1 MTETTNLISFKKLAP
16 LGGAIALLGA
26 LAVGAGFGTNATVAA
41 QGYLFAWVFW
51 VLIVLGCLGL
61 TCLHHTLRASWGLSI
76 LRIAEAGSSPVTL
89 GVTALAFIP
98 IALNLDKL
106 YWWAKEGVHE
116 ANHPAFMHIR
126 MIYLDSGFFIGRFV
140 FYFLLWAAMSHILRS
155 SSRKQDE
162 TLDPQLGI
170 KRHTTGPVCLVIF
183 FVSMTF
189 AITDWVM
196 SLERFWF
203 STILPLLSC
212 VGAGLSALALCCMLI
227 LNKKSSVQE
236 PYATAITP
244 QLTKDLGNML
254 FCLTMLWQ
262 YMTLSQYLITYS
274 GHLPEEVPY
283 YISRNGHGW
292 EWQITMNI
300 MFQFFV
306 PFTALL
312 APRTKRYAK
321 NLMWVVILIF
331 VMRISDVYWTLMP
344 SMRGFGHHREVEM
357 SFLTSI
363 SQWSD
368 WAAFI
373 GLGGLWF
380 ALFAS
385 QVHQASILPKHDT
398 RLLEVEH
405 AH

>member
-1 MTETTNLISFKKLAP
+1 MTTETTNQISFKKLAP
-16 LGGAIALLGA
+16 LGGAVALLGGIA
-26 LAVGAGFGTNATVAA
+26 WAAGFGSNSVLAI

-51 VLIVLGCLGL
+51 ALIVLGCLGL

-76 LRIAEAGSSPVTL
+76 LRLAEAGSSPLTL
-89 GVTALAFIP
+89 GVTAVAFAP
-98 IALNLDKL
+98 VLLNLDKL
-106 YWWAKEGVHE
+106 FWWAKPGIHSEH
-116 ANHPAFMHIR
+116 HPAYMGFR
-126 MIYLDSGFFIGRFV
+126 LLYLNPGFFIGRFV
-140 FYFLLWAAMSHILRS
+140 LYFAIWAIMSHIMRS

-162 TLDPQLGI
+162 TLDPELGV

-183 FVSMTF
+183 FVTMTF

-196 SLERFWF
+196 SLERLWF

-212 VGAGLSALALCCMLI
+212 VGGALSALSLFCWLI
-227 LNKKSSVQE
+227 LQKKHREQE

-283 YISRNGHGW
+283 YLSRNERGW
-292 EWQITMNI
+292 EWQITANI
-300 MFQFFV
+300 LLQFFV

-321 NLMWVVILIF
+321 NMMWVVVIIF
-331 VMRISDVYWTLMP
+331 LMRISDVYWTIIP
-344 SMRGFGHHREVEM
+344 SMRGKEMTFGQ
-357 SFLTSI
+357 SFLT
-363 SQWSD
+363 WTD
-368 WAAFI
+368 WAPFV

-385 QVHQASILPKHDT
+385 QVHQAAILPKHDT

>member
-1 MTETTNLISFKKLAP
+1 MTESTNLISFKKLGP
-16 LGGAIALLGA
+16 LGGAVALIGA
-26 LAVGAGFGTNATVAA
+26 ILVGVGFGSNPIVMA

-51 VLIVLGCLGL
+51 ALIVLGCLGL
-61 TCLHHTLRASWGLSI
+61 TCLHHTLRASWGLSV
-76 LRIAEAGSSPVTL
+76 LRLAEAGSSPVTL
-89 GVTALAFIP
+89 GVTALAFLP
-98 IALNLDKL
+98 IYMNLDKL
-106 YWWAKEGVHE
+106 FWWAKDSIHSEH
-116 ANHPAFMHIR
+116 HPAYMGFR
-126 MIYLDSGFFIGRFV
+126 LLYLNPGFFITRLV
-140 FYFLLWAAMSHILRS
+140 IYFAIWMIMSHVMRA

-183 FVSMTF
+183 FVTMTF

-196 SLERFWF
+196 SLERLWF

-212 VGAGLSALALCCMLI
+212 VGAALSALSLCCWLI
-227 LNKKSSVQE
+227 LNKKNREQE

-283 YISRNGHGW
+283 YLSRNERGW
-292 EWQITMNI
+292 EIQIALMVL
-300 MFQFFV
+300 FQFFV

-321 NLMWVVILIF
+321 NMMWVVVLIF
-331 VMRISDVYWTLMP
+331 VMRISDVYWTIMP
-344 SMRGFGHHREVEM
+344 SMRGKEM
-357 SFLTSI
+357 GLIESI
-363 SQWSD
+363 SNWTD

-380 ALFAS
+380 ALFGS